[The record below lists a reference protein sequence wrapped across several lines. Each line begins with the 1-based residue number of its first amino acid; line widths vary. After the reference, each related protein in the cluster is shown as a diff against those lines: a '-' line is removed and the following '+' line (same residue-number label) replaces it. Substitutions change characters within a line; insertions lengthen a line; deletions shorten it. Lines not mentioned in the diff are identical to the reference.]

1 MTDFI
6 ELFQYTFFRN
16 ALSGSLFASIACGII
31 GTYIVTRRLVFISGG
46 ITHASF
52 GGIGIGLYTGIS
64 PLLTAAIFSVLSAF
78 GVEWLSKRSDMR
90 EDSAIAVFWTL
101 GMAVGIIFSFL
112 APGFTPELSSFLFG
126 NILTITLSDIILLG
140 IISLALAIFFT
151 VFLKQIVS
159 IAFDRE
165 FARSQ
170 HLPVAQ
176 FEYVLMMFIALT
188 IVACLRMI
196 GIVLVISLLTLP
208 QMTVNL
214 FTYSFKRII
223 LLSVIIGYISCLG
236 GLLLSYHLQVPSGAS
251 IIFTSI
257 VIYAIAKIIKNSI
270 NSYKYGNKD

>member
-1 MTDFI
+1 MTD
-6 ELFQYTFFRN
+6 LFQYTFFQN
-16 ALSGSLFASIACGII
+16 ALLGSLLASIACGII

-52 GGIGIGLYTGIS
+52 GGIGIGLYSGVS
-64 PLLTAAIFSVLSAF
+64 PLLTAAIFSVISAF

-126 NILTITLSDIILLG
+126 NILTITSQDLILLAG
-140 IISLALAIFFT
+140 ISIALSVFFGIF
-151 VFLKQIVS
+151 LRPIVS
-159 IAFDRE
+159 ISFDRE
-165 FARSQ
+165 FAKSQ
-170 HLPVAQ
+170 KLPVNT
-176 FEYVLMMFIALT
+176 FEYILMMFIALT

-208 QMTVNL
+208 QMTANL
-214 FTYSFKRII
+214 FTYNFKRII
-223 LLSVIIGYISCLG
+223 LLSIIIGYASCLG
-236 GLLLSYHLQVPSGAS
+236 GLIISYQLQVPSGAA

-257 VIYAIAKIIKNSI
+257 IIYILAKAGKEI
-270 NSYKYGNKD
+270 GNKRTKARQQL